1 MPHFGVGSNGIQPML
16 SNQISG
22 QACALRLNTLYQPS
36 ESSCPGVK
44 PTATLDGIPSVRA
57 ITANVAANCSQ

>member
-1 MPHFGVGSNGIQPML
+1 ML